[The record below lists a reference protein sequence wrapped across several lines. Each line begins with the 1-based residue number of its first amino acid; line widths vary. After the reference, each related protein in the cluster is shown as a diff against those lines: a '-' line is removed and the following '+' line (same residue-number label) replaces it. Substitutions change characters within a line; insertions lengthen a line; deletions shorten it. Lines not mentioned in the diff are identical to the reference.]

1 MNFVL
6 FSDQRF
12 WKTTSQLEQQNIE
25 YIKLLLKKV
34 KAVS

>member
-1 MNFVL
+1 MNFIL

-12 WKTTSQLEQQNIE
+12 WKTVRPREQENIE

>member
-1 MNFVL
+1 MNFIL

-12 WKTTSQLEQQNIE
+12 WKTVSPLEQENIE

>member
-1 MNFVL
+1 MNFIL

-12 WKTTSQLEQQNIE
+12 WKTASRLEQQNIE